1 MDEPV
6 SVWNKNSEHG
16 LGMSQRTDSSYCGKP
31 KWSDVC
37 RISDAGCSWQG
48 GLPALQTLVFINE
61 EIDTWDCGGHLGLCV
76 VQEFSCSAGRIWN
89 WRLGTRSKL
98 STAAPTVHFYLTK
111 HTIHGSGAPTR
122 TPMAF
127 SETGSR
133 RAGASTMLATARCGR
148 HATHSTGDHVSVSSG
163 SAPGR
168 LTPPVVALALRIR
181 PGKTT
186 ALYLSNPSAFSLI
199 VPLQSFPQTIRACL
213 IL

>member
-1 MDEPV
+1 MDGSR
-6 SVWNKNSEHG
+6 SVWYKNSEPG
-16 LGMSQRTDSSYCGKP
+16 LGTPQRTDSSDCGKP

-48 GLPALQTLVFINE
+48 GLPVLRTFVFINE

-98 STAAPTVHFYLTK
+98 STAAPTVHFCLTK

-127 SETGSR
+127 SGTGSR
-133 RAGASTMLATARCGR
+133 RAGASTMSEIARCRR
-148 HATHSTGDHVSVSSG
+148 HAIRSTGDHASVSSRG
-163 SAPGR
+163 APGR
-168 LTPPVVALALRIR
+168 S
-181 PGKTT
+181 T
-186 ALYLSNPSAFSLI
+186 AASRCTCPEDS
-199 VPLQSFPQTIRACL
+199 P
-213 IL
+213 